1 MLVYNFIESVHIIK
15 TYRTMKTLRLLAVLL
30 LVTSTSFAQTWSND
44 KNHSKLGFEVT
55 HLLVSTVTGIF
66 KNFDVKV
73 TSSKDDLSDAVFN
86 VTADVASIDTDVEK
100 RDNDLKSENYFNAAK
115 YPTLT
120 FKSTSF
126 KKVEG
131 NKYKLAGDLTI
142 KGVTKP
148 VTLDVVMN
156 GPVVHPYSKKQMV
169 GLKIT
174 GDIKRTDFGVGPDNG
189 AMISDEIKI
198 VANGELAKD

>member
-1 MLVYNFIESVHIIK
+1 MN
-15 TYRTMKTLRLLAVLL
+15 MKTIRLLAVLA
-30 LVTSTSFAQTWSND
+30 LVTSTSYAQTWSRD

-55 HLLVSTVTGIF
+55 HLLVSTVTGTF
-66 KNFDVKV
+66 KDFDVKL
-73 TSSKDDLSDAVFN
+73 TASKDDLSDAVFE
-86 VTADVASIDTDVEK
+86 VTADLASVDTDVEK
-100 RDNDLKSENYFNAAK
+100 RDNDLRGENWFNVAK

-131 NKYKLAGDLTI
+131 NKYTLAGDLTI

-174 GDIKRTDFGVGPDNG
+174 GVIKRTDFGVGPSNFGTVGEDVT
-189 AMISDEIKI
+189 I